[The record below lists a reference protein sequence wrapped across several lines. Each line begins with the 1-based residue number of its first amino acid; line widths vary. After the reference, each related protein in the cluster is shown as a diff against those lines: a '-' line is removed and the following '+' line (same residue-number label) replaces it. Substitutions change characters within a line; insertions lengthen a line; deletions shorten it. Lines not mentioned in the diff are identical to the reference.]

1 MTHCLAPTQRG
12 SKCQHRAGWGTG
24 HAGSGHC
31 KVHDSDADAALRDN
45 KKRALDLVGEGTN
58 SLVTTAEQIGV
69 HVATIARW
77 RIADPEFDDAMRAT
91 MAEQD
96 ATRVTIV
103 EDQLFYRL
111 TKGTA
116 SAAEMIFYLI
126 NRAGHRWRHVQ
137 RIEHTGR
144 EGTPLEIG
152 VREVVVERP
161 PLKVVK

>member
-1 MTHCLAPTQRG
+1 MKHCLHPTQRG
-12 SKCQHRAGWGTG
+12 SKCQHGAGWGTD

-31 KVHDSDADAALRDN
+31 KVHDSNADAEMRD
-45 KKRALDLVGEGTN
+45 KKARALELVAKGTN
-58 SLVTTAEQIGV
+58 SLVATAGQLGV

-77 RIADPEFDDAMRAT
+77 RMADTEFDAAMTST

-96 ATRVTIV
+96 ATRVSIV

-111 TKGTA
+111 SKGKA
-116 SAAEMIFYLI
+116 SAAEMIFYLV
-126 NRAGHRWRHVQ
+126 NRSGGRWQHVQ

-152 VREVVVERP
+152 VREVVVELP
-161 PLKVVK
+161 PLRVVK